1 VLGRGSYLC
10 VPEDSLASKACLKAE
25 HSLKLSPS
33 CFAEW
38 DHAQAVQIVNTT
50 AEGIKQLSSLGG

>member
-1 VLGRGSYLC
+1 

-50 AEGIKQLSSLGG
+50 AEGIKQLSSMGG